1 MRASL
6 KTEFTLAASL
16 LVLAIAA
23 VLSALWA
30 RNLTQTLVRQTHER
44 AQLVAQQVFDQAR
57 LALHSSPERPRST
70 EPEEMRRYLRAVF
83 ENDAGMQAALTSSVD
98 YWKALDEIAICDS
111 AGVVLASN
119 LPEKVGR
126 VEPRRTEFRDIAE
139 AGWLTQAR
147 AIYQRGTFF
156 QVTYPLTLNRQ
167 PFGEIRVGLSGTFLN
182 SQLIPQL
189 QTTLGW
195 ALVAVLAATLV
206 SSVGSRLALAPLARI
221 SQQLDGMSRGE
232 FQTLRLDRTDELGQV
247 SSQIDRL
254 GQELSTYRTGYRSLK
269 DNVDQ
274 IMTGLQEGLM
284 LFSRDGHAIMVSP
297 SVEKFLGVKPEA
309 LLRRSIQEIFPQG
322 SSVARALG
330 LPQPDLS
337 PVENLEVE
345 LEGNPPHRAALSVQI
360 IAERGEKLGA
370 LVTLR
375 DLESIERLG
384 SQFEITERL
393 AAISRVTAGVAHEV
407 KNPLNAMSLH
417 LGQLRRKLP
426 PDGNT
431 AQHLQVLENE
441 ISRLNRAVDT
451 FRNFTRPV
459 ELHLV
464 DTDLHGLVMEV
475 FALARPQAEAGRI
488 SIAVEQPQSLP
499 LVRVDRDLLKQAL
512 LNLVLNGCQAMPGG
526 GTLTISLRRD
536 DHHVEILV
544 KDTGA
549 GIPPEDRKKIFQ
561 LFFSTKPGGSGIGL
575 ANTFRVVQLHNGSI
589 DFNSEVGRGTT
600 FRLRLPPR

>member
-16 LVLAIAA
+16 LALAIA
-23 VLSALWA
+23 VILSALWA
-30 RNLTQTLVRQTHER
+30 RNLTQTLVRQTYER

-57 LALHSSPERPRST
+57 LSLLSSPERPRSND
-70 EPEEMRRYLRAVF
+70 PEEMRRHLRAVF
-83 ENDAGMQAALTSSVD
+83 KNDERMGAVLTSSVD

-126 VEPRRTEFRDIAE
+126 VEPRRTELGRIAE

-189 QTTLGW
+189 RTMLAW

-206 SSVGSRLALAPLARI
+206 SSVGTRLALAPLARI
-221 SQQLDGMSRGE
+221 SQQLDQMSRGE
-232 FQTLRLDRTDELGQV
+232 FQTLRLGRTDELGQV

-297 SVEKFLGVKPEA
+297 SVEKFLGFKPEA
-309 LLRRSIQEIFPQG
+309 LLRKSIQEIFPQG

-330 LPQPDLS
+330 VPQAELS

-345 LEGNPPHRAALSVQI
+345 LGGNPPHRAALSVQI

-375 DLESIERLG
+375 DIESIEQLG
-384 SQFEITERL
+384 SQFEISERL

-417 LGQLRRKLP
+417 LGQLRSKLP
-426 PDGNT
+426 SDGNIS
-431 AQHLQVLENE
+431 QHLQVLENE

-451 FRNFTRPV
+451 FRNFTRPM
-459 ELHLV
+459 ELRLV
-464 DTDLHGLVMEV
+464 DTDLHGLIMEV
-475 FALARPQAEAGRI
+475 FALARPEAEAGRI
-488 SIAVEQPQSLP
+488 SIAVEQPHSLP
-499 LVRVDRDLLKQAL
+499 LVRVDRDLMKQAL
-512 LNLVLNGCQAMPGG
+512 HNLVLNGCHAMPDG
-526 GTLTISLRRD
+526 GTLTIILRRD

-544 KDTGA
+544 KDTGV
-549 GIPPEDRKKIFQ
+549 GIPPEDHKKIFQ

-575 ANTFRVVQLHNGSI
+575 ANTFRIVQLHNGSI
-589 DFNSEVGRGTT
+589 DFDSEVGRGTT
-600 FRLRLPPR
+600 FRLRLPQR